1 MTQEAKIIALEH
13 LVFSLLREL
22 DERDGIDRDEIV
34 DRALKSI
41 QGGAYPGDPE
51 RRDAAVGALKDAATF
66 IAG

>member
-1 MTQEAKIIALEH
+1 MAQEAKIIALEH

-22 DERDGIDRDEIV
+22 DGRDGIDRDEIV

-41 QGGAYPGDPE
+41 QESAYPGDPD

-66 IAG
+66 IPG